1 MKRGAWILI
10 TVMLLASFSQVYAY
24 ENQHLFNIDIYMTI
38 YPSGTALVKINAQLK
53 DPFYLNYF
61 ENLSQTNP
69 GKAEKEFHDFVYSL
83 IYGNFKREVEKQTQE
98 ALVVVPEE
106 GPVKLGKNWTAV
118 VTFKIYNYLVEKN
131 QTLQSSVYGPMQFW
145 FKNRVFEYS
154 WRKLTIVLPKE
165 AYLITL
171 APKPKELVENVASW
185 ENGYYLPI
193 VVITFDSSVY
203 EAIMNKTSENTTKF
217 IPFDEF
223 LAKTMKSI
231 QLYYDP
237 LSGLVQFNA
246 TFEGV
251 NATSYHETKIREEF
265 NKTMDI
271 QEINS
276 KIEGNKV
283 IVWGKAK
290 PKVDYKES
298 LTKKTWSANITLP
311 FRFDKVSVK
320 APARLGI
327 KDQKTDGKSVIIVVE
342 QKKGI
347 CGPGFVLL
355 ILLLPLLA
363 KRR

>member
-1 MKRGAWILI
+1 MKKGTLILI
-10 TVMLLASFSQVYAY
+10 AVMLLASFSQVYAY
-24 ENQHLFNIDIYMTI
+24 EEQHLFNIDIYMTV
-38 YPSGTALVKINAQLK
+38 YPSGTASVKINAQLK
-53 DPFYLNYF
+53 DPFYINYF

-69 GKAEKEFHDFVYSL
+69 QRAEEEFHDLVYSL
-83 IYGNFKREVEKQTQE
+83 VYGNFKREVERQSKE

-118 VTFKIYNYLVEKN
+118 VTFKIYNYLVENN
-131 QTLQSSVYGPMQFW
+131 QTLQSSVYGPMQFL
-145 FKNRVFEYS
+145 FKNRVFEFS
-154 WRKLTIVLPKE
+154 WRKLTIILPKD
-165 AYLITL
+165 AYVINL
-171 APKPKELVENVASW
+171 APKPNELVENVASW

-217 IPFDEF
+217 VPFDEF
-223 LAKTMKSI
+223 LAKTAKTI

-265 NKTMDI
+265 TKTLDI
-271 QEINS
+271 QDINS

-283 IVWGKAK
+283 LVWGKAK

-298 LTKKTWSANITLP
+298 FTTKTWSANITLP
-311 FRFDKVSVK
+311 FRFDNVSVK
-320 APARLGI
+320 APTGLEI
-327 KDQKTDGKSVIIVVE
+327 KEHETDGKNIVIIVE
-342 QKKGI
+342 QKKGV
-347 CGPGFVLL
+347 CGPGL
-355 ILLLPLLA
+355 ILLIALLPVLA

>member
-1 MKRGAWILI
+1 MRKATWTLI
-10 TVMLLASFSQVYAY
+10 AIMLLTSFSQVYAY
-24 ENQHLFNIDIYMTI
+24 ENQHLFNIDIYMTVS
-38 YPSGTALVKINAQLK
+38 PSGTAFVKLSAQLK

-69 GKAEKEFHDFVYSL
+69 QRAEKEFHDFVYSL
-83 IYGNFKREVEKQTQE
+83 IYGNFKRDVEKQSKE
-98 ALVVVPEE
+98 ALIVVPEE

-131 QTLQSSVYGPMQFW
+131 QTLQSSVYGPMQFL

-154 WRKLTIVLPKE
+154 WRKLTMILPKD
-165 AYLITL
+165 AYLINL
-171 APKPKELVENVASW
+171 APKPKELIENVASW

-203 EAIMNKTSENTTKF
+203 EAIMNKTAENTTKF
-217 IPFDEF
+217 VPFDEF
-223 LAKTMKSI
+223 LAKTAKSI
-231 QLYYDP
+231 QIYYDP

-251 NATSYHETKIREEF
+251 NATSYHETKIKEEF
-265 NKTMDI
+265 NKTMNV

-276 KIEGNKV
+276 KIEDSKV
-283 IVWGKAK
+283 LVWGKAK

-298 LTKKTWSANITLP
+298 LTKKTWTANITLP
-311 FRFDKVSVK
+311 FRFDKISVK
-320 APARLGI
+320 SPTTLGI
-327 KDQKTDGKSVIIVVE
+327 KSQKMDGKNVTIVVE

-347 CGPGFVLL
+347 CGPGAILL
-355 ILLLPLLA
+355 IVILPLLA
-363 KRR
+363 RRR